1 VIVNPEKPQKN
12 ETGKPRKPPKDVAG
26 KLDPEYKERD
36 FDDALN
42 RTTRRLDPSEPDRGS
57 TRK

>member
-1 VIVNPEKPQKN
+1 VNPEKPQKN